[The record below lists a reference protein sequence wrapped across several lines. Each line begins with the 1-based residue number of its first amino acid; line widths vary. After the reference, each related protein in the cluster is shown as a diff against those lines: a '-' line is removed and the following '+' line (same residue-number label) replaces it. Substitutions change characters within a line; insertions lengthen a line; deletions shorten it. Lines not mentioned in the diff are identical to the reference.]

1 MSRKLVCSI
10 EDVPANGMKAFEA
23 EGGLSVLVAHSGD
36 DYFAY
41 QPMCPHQD
49 VPLEEGMYDGCVLTC
64 HMHLWQWDIRTGAPM
79 GLAEAPLV
87 YYDVKVE
94 DGKLFI
100 VPPNALKMVELFAGI
115 SDRTLDQII
124 TLSRSETYDEGSS
137 LYKVGDPVE
146 DYYVLESGRVNF
158 AIGREKRVS
167 PAGFMLRK
175 GEMFGWA
182 ALLENQPQRIASAS
196 CLEKSS
202 LLAIN
207 GKETLKIL
215 EADPASGFLVMRRL
229 SSLIT
234 KHLTA
239 SGSE

>member
-1 MSRKLVCSI
+1 MSKRRVCSL
-10 EDVPANGMKAFEA
+10 EDVPENGMRTFEA
-23 EGGLSVLVAHSGD
+23 EGGLRVLIAHSGN

-41 QPMCPHQD
+41 QPICPHQD
-49 VPLEEGMYDGCVLTC
+49 VELEEGMYDGCVLTC

-79 GLAEAPLV
+79 GLAEAPLI

-94 DGKLFI
+94 EGSLFI
-100 VPPNALKMVELFAGI
+100 VPPNALKMAELFDGVPE
-115 SDRTLDQII
+115 STLDKII
-124 TLSRSETYDEGSS
+124 TLARSESHEEGST

-146 DYYVLESGRVNF
+146 DFYVLESGRVNF
-158 AIGREKRVS
+158 AIGREERTR

-175 GEMFGWA
+175 GEVFGWA
-182 ALLENQPQRIASAS
+182 ALLENQPQRIASAT

-207 GKETLKIL
+207 GKQTLQTL
-215 EADPASGFLVMRRL
+215 ESDPAAGFIVMRRL

-234 KHLTA
+234 RHLTA
-239 SGSE
+239 SGAE